1 MNITTEVEDAKLTA
15 TVTIPAADV
24 DAAIKQAYKDVAK
37 KYRFPGF
44 RPGHAPRPV
53 IDSALG
59 AEATLAQA
67 TNDLLNA
74 KEGSVLE
81 ELDIVPVKDPEYKD
95 VEVCKDH
102 EDYVYSIE
110 FALRPTPELSSY
122 DPVEINMPPEEV
134 TEAEIDQQ
142 VNQLMSYQATFE
154 ETDRGIEPTDF
165 ISLNIKDVQNAADIA
180 GDDRMVI
187 LNSGL
192 LPEVFDT
199 ELLGMKTG
207 ETKTITWMTASPLA
221 KVESEGSEAAEEES
235 EEAAEAEAEEAEEEA
250 AEAAAEETAAEAPAE
265 ESEAAAEEQ
274 AEEEAP
280 EQVEA
285 IAEVTITKVQE
296 RHVPELTDE
305 LAKNSFGFNTVEEMR
320 YAVQEEIESEK
331 ASQFPQLKENR
342 VVAAITERLQ
352 LDEMD
357 PDYEQSV
364 FQDVAQNFLQNLSR
378 QGMDLDTYLQQNG
391 MSGEDFINQLHA
403 QSEELARESLALDA
417 LARNLDV
424 EVTQEDIDKEFEN
437 ARIEDIAA
445 SEAQYL
451 ADGQMPAIRDSIRR
465 SKAIDWLVDNAIVT
479 VVDEAAEANAAYAAE
494 VGEEIAEEEAAEEAE
509 AEEAETEAPAEEAAE
524 PAAEEEPAVES
535 APEPV
540 AEPEE
545 EPATATEVEAA
556 TAPEEVPASDAAPEP
571 ETAED
576 VPAAE

>member
-165 ISLNIKDVQNAADIA
+165 ISLNIKDVQNAADVA
-180 GDDRMVI
+180 GDDKMVI

-207 ETKTITWMTASPLA
+207 ETKTISWMTESPLA
-221 KVESEGSEAAEEES
+221 KVEAEGSEAAEEES

-250 AEAAAEETAAEAPAE
+250 TAEAATEEAAAEAPAE
-265 ESEAAAEEQ
+265 EPETAAEEQ

-437 ARIEDIAA
+437 AHIEDIAA

-509 AEEAETEAPAEEAAE
+509 AEETETAEAPIEEAAESVAEEEPAEEPAPESGVEPEEAPAEEAE
-524 PAAEEEPAVES
+524 SAAEDEVPVEES
-535 APEPV
+535 
-540 AEPEE
+540 EPES
-545 EPATATEVEAA
+545 EPE
-556 TAPEEVPASDAAPEP
+556 TAPEE
-571 ETAED
+571 
-576 VPAAE
+576 